1 MASYMMKIVTFS
13 FCLLV
18 ILVYCQESELRT
30 PRPTIS
36 SINEFIASPQ
46 NKTILEGDSAVL
58 RCKTRDRVYSCQ
70 WFYLEHGL
78 DLLDKGNE
86 PTLLMTFRPTKHND
100 CSIKF
105 SKAKLS
111 QSGQWIC
118 KGLQLQNRKYV
129 VSPPATLKVLARS
142 GNTTEDSS
150 TQTDNGEEKDK
161 SVDIL
166 FHLSDE
172 GHLINTKLG
181 DNVILR
187 CQTNHQLNACSW
199 IRPDGTTL
207 NFNNKGNYALE
218 GNYTIAN
225 CSLRIIKVT
234 EEDEGN
240 WRCVVSTDHQS
251 DKLGPLIH
259 LHIFEFGTNHEGFS
273 GQAGRKSND
282 SSFDNCACNYF
293 YHSSNNNS
301 SVSDIHIFR
310 MTGNKKEEY
319 MKFPDSSI
327 CSSMSSRTTIST
339 PPAGH
344 NAIAETEGSTRTS
357 ASDSLY
363 SASTFGNVTYDASD
377 GSPVK
382 TTGTKD
388 GSKRVAIESENVG
401 PSQKHESSPVSAM
414 KKPTTDANAEG
425 DGKPKSDDPEDSH
438 LRKLYTQIS
447 EVVAANPDKLKI
459 VNEDETEDP
468 SAVPMIWISKWVD
481 YCNKYGLD
489 YQPSDDSIDVL
500 FNDLTKL
507 LLIPDGHERS
517 GQEHY
522 HRLSDFSQSIC
533 KRVTL
538 LRYFRNYM
546 NEHLLKAGATMAP
559 REVDE
564 LARIPSLIAD
574 NLAKSSTPSVASE
587 KSVAP
592 QENPSENTSSNNP
605 DRTRPSLIKFI

>member
-1 MASYMMKIVTFS
+1 MASYMMKVVTFN

-18 ILVYCQESELRT
+18 TLVYCQESELRT
-30 PRPTIS
+30 PRPAIS

-46 NKTILEGDSAVL
+46 NKTILEGNSVVL
-58 RCKTRDRVYSCQ
+58 QCKMRDIVYSCQ

-78 DLLDKGNE
+78 NLLDKGNE
-86 PTLLMTFRPTKHND
+86 PTLVMTFSPTKHND

-118 KGLQLQNRKYV
+118 KGLQLHNRKYV

-150 TQTDNGEEKDK
+150 TQTDNGEENDK
-161 SVDIL
+161 SVDIS

-181 DNVILR
+181 DNVTLG

-207 NFNNKGNYALE
+207 NFNNKGNYVLE
-218 GNYTIAN
+218 GNYTIVN

-240 WRCVVSTDHQS
+240 WRCVISTDHQS

-259 LHIFEFGTNHEGFS
+259 LHIFEFGTNHE
-273 GQAGRKSND
+273 
-282 SSFDNCACNYF
+282 
-293 YHSSNNNS
+293 
-301 SVSDIHIFR
+301 
-310 MTGNKKEEY
+310 
-319 MKFPDSSI
+319 
-327 CSSMSSRTTIST
+327 
-339 PPAGH
+339 
-344 NAIAETEGSTRTS
+344 
-357 ASDSLY
+357 
-363 SASTFGNVTYDASD
+363 D

-382 TTGTKD
+382 TTETKD
-388 GSKRVAIESENVG
+388 DSKRVAFESENVE
-401 PSQKHESSPVSAM
+401 PSQKHSGSPVSAI

-425 DGKPKSDDPEDSH
+425 GGKPKSDDPEDCH
-438 LRKLYTQIS
+438 LRELYTQIS
-447 EVVAANPDKLKI
+447 EVVAENPDKLKI
-459 VNEDETEDP
+459 INEDETEDP

-481 YCNKYGLD
+481 YCDKYGLG
-489 YQPSDDSIDVL
+489 YQLSDDSIGVL

-507 LLIPDGHERS
+507 LLLPDGENIHYTERNS
-517 GQEHY
+517 QEHY
-522 HRLSDFSQSIC
+522 HRFSDFSQSIC
-533 KRVTL
+533 KRVTM

-559 REVDE
+559 REGDK

-574 NLAKSSTPSVASE
+574 NFAKSSTPSVASE
-587 KSVAP
+587 KSVTP
-592 QENPSENTSSNNP
+592 QENPSESTSSNNP